1 MRMPGPLTNPTVTLE
16 SDSPVV
22 GTKNRMAVVRVRG
35 IGAEPETI
43 NKIASAL
50 MSVRI
55 GGTITTTPTESS
67 KGSGVFVLHYQGTPV
82 TQAEVEEA
90 VRSQSM
96 WKVTRKI
103 LGR

>member
-1 MRMPGPLTNPTVTLE
+1 
-16 SDSPVV
+16 
-22 GTKNRMAVVRVRG
+22 
-35 IGAEPETI
+35 
-43 NKIASAL
+43 
-50 MSVRI
+50 VRI

-67 KGSGVFVLHYQGTPV
+67 KGSGVFVLHYQGAPV